1 MQIEANFWPLMVA
14 AAVVLGLVAVV
25 TLVSLLAGLA
35 AVVVLWA
42 GLLIYHAATAGK
54 DECAFLT
61 VKSKRRPHL

>member
-1 MQIEANFWPLMVA
+1 MQIEANFWPLLVA

-35 AVVVLWA
+35 AVLVLWA

-54 DECAFLT
+54 HECAFLT
-61 VKSKRRPHL
+61 VKSKGCPHL